1 MYIREVFNK
10 IIARDFSSHITI
22 EFVNGSISEEDEAK
36 MKNFADEVEVMN
48 NRNVF
53 CDEKEALEKSLKTT
67 RMEKENQRK
76 WLRFLRIGMKS
87 FWLNGIKNTK
97 ET

>member
-1 MYIREVFNK
+1 M
-10 IIARDFSSHITI
+10 
-22 EFVNGSISEEDEAK
+22 
-36 MKNFADEVEVMN
+36 EVMN

-53 CDEKEALEKSLKTT
+53 SDEKEALEKSLKTT

-87 FWLNGIKNTK
+87 FWLNGMKNK
-97 ET
+97 KDK